1 MGTLKSDREGGSE
14 GGGGENLQ
22 RLPRGSVLQTAHA
35 QSVQHHGQV
44 HPKGFSTTDR
54 AGNLLSPLAS
64 AGCRT
69 SWWFSHKESACIAR
83 DQGSIPGSGRSPGEG
98 NGNLLQCPCLESS
111 MDRRAWWAAVSGVAE
126 SEMT

>member
-54 AGNLLSPLAS
+54 AGNLLSPLPTGS
-64 AGCRT
+64 PSMGCG
-69 SWWFSHKESACIAR
+69 
-83 DQGSIPGSGRSPGEG
+83 GS
-98 NGNLLQCPCLESS
+98 
-111 MDRRAWWAAVSGVAE
+111 SGVRRLLGKDE
-126 SEMT
+126 LRLLVCQSPLGGEEKG